1 MIRRLFIMVEINAS
15 DGLKQE
21 AVILSRTAFFLVYVR
36 PKSTFKSEL
45 NIINSI
51 NRLKK
56 RVL

>member
-1 MIRRLFIMVEINAS
+1 MVEINAS

-36 PKSTFKSEL
+36 PKLTFKSEL